1 MSAPPKSRGEPITDP
16 RSLVSHLE
24 QGSKPASEWRI
35 GTEHEKFGYRT
46 ATSGR
51 CPMTGPT
58 ASARAERA

>member
-35 GTEHEKFGYRT
+35 GTEHEKFAYRT
-46 ATSGR
+46 
-51 CPMTGPT
+51 
-58 ASARAERA
+58 ERPPAAAL